1 MGEDAAGPKT
11 GRFSTEFEQVVQWYP
26 GHMASAMRRI
36 DDYMKLIDIVVE
48 VVDARVP
55 RSGANPML
63 ATLAGKRPRLLV
75 LNREDLA
82 DPAQTALWLA
92 YFEKNRR
99 KAVAV
104 NGREQSSV
112 SKANY
117 FLGQLAAGTRGTQRV
132 MVVGLPNS
140 GKSSVINGL
149 LRRAAARTE
158 DRAGVTRQL
167 QWFRVG
173 PNLELMDTPGIL
185 VPKIASPEAQWKLA
199 LVGAV
204 PRERYDPEDIAI
216 RFHRWL
222 VETTKGR
229 TKVPDL
235 ETFARVRGFM
245 RKGGEVDYHNAA
257 QSYIKDFND
266 GKFGRISLELA
277 PHDDVQTA

>member
-1 MGEDAAGPKT
+1 MNSSVGSVKAD
-11 GRFSTEFEQVVQWYP
+11 SEFEQVVQWYP
-26 GHMASAMRRI
+26 GHMAAAMRRI
-36 DDYMKLIDIVVE
+36 DDYMRLIDIVIE

-55 RSGANPML
+55 HSGANPML
-63 ATLAGKRPRLLV
+63 DAIAGKRPRLLV

-82 DPAQTALWLA
+82 DPLETARWL
-92 YFEKNRR
+92 KVLSTKRR
-99 KAVAV
+99 AIAV
-104 NGREQSSV
+104 NGRDQGSV
-112 SKANY
+112 GKANY
-117 FLGQLAAGTRGTQRV
+117 YLGQLAQGARGTQRA

-158 DRAGVTRQL
+158 DRAGVTRSL

-173 PNLELMDTPGIL
+173 ANLELMDTPGIL

-204 PRERYDPEDIAI
+204 PRERYDPEDIAV

-222 VETTKGR
+222 SEATKGR

-235 ETFARVRGFM
+235 ETFSRVRGFM
-245 RKGGEVDYHNAA
+245 RRGGEVDYHNAA

-266 GKFGRISLELA
+266 GKFGRITLEQA
-277 PHDDVQTA
+277 PQDDAQTA

>member
-1 MGEDAAGPKT
+1 MTVNTDAD
-11 GRFSTEFEQVVQWYP
+11 FERVVQWYP

-36 DDYMKLIDIVVE
+36 DDYMKMIDIVIE

-55 RSGANPML
+55 LSGANPL
-63 ATLAGKRPRLLV
+63 LTTLAGKRPRLLV

-82 DPAQTALWLA
+82 DPVQTALWTSH
-92 YFEKNRR
+92 FEKQRR
-99 KAVAV
+99 RAVAV
-104 NGREQSSV
+104 TGKEQASV
-112 SKANY
+112 GKANY
-117 FLGQLAAGTRGTQRV
+117 FLGQLATSTRGTQRV

-140 GKSSVINGL
+140 GKSSIINGL

-185 VPKIASPEAQWKLA
+185 VPKISSPDAQWKLA

-204 PRERYDPEDIAI
+204 PRERYDPEDISI

-222 VETTKGR
+222 VEATKGR

-245 RKGGEVDYHNAA
+245 RKGGEVEYHNAA

-277 PHDDVQTA
+277 PSDDPQTA